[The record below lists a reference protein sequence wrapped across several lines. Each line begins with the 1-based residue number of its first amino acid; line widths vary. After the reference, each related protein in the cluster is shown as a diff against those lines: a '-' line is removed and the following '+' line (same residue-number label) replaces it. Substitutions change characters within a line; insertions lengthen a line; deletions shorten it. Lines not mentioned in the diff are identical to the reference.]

1 MRLLGR
7 LSRLGPALLNMHTND
22 GSKLIAGNAPYDYR
36 ICPLIGKSHADN
48 VQSLLIEISVADRQ
62 VEDAVIEVFDKV
74 LRGR

>member
-7 LSRLGPALLNMHTND
+7 LNRLDPALLNINTND
-22 GSKLIAGNAPYDYR
+22 GSKLIAGNALYRYR

-48 VQSLLIEISVADRQ
+48 VQSLLIELSVADRKL
-62 VEDAVIEVFDKV
+62 EDTVIEVFDKV